1 MGTSVDKI
9 IENYYF
15 FIFRD
20 TNDKMEE
27 FEMHKIKS
35 KISDFR
41 LQIQEEEFQRNKKRN
56 DEGKF
61 LNSCCYRY
69 DI

>member
-1 MGTSVDKI
+1 
-9 IENYYF
+9 
-15 FIFRD
+15 
-20 TNDKMEE
+20 MEE